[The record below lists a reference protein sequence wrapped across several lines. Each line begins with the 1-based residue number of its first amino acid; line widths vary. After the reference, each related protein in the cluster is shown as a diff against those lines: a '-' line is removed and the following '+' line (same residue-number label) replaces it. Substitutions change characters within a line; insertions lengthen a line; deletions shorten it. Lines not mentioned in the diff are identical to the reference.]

1 MYAKTQFTS
10 LAATSILALVV
21 SVLATI
27 NVLASHSGNLPVS
40 YARSQRKTTDLH
52 NDGKN
57 WNEFRKTKSIG
68 TKYVSMTLNP
78 LCYLTGTFP
87 CLCAVSL
94 GDDVI
99 IDCSHRNLTFVPKN
113 IPQNVTELLLS
124 YNKIE
129 TLPNGVFMSYHY
141 LQSLDISYN
150 NLSYLGSGAFDGLHQ
165 LRTLRL
171 DGNPFKMSNKTF
183 PDDVFDS
190 LKGLVLL
197 SLKSN
202 LYVDDP
208 EIQYP
213 DVALGKLSSL
223 ETLLIN
229 GLSNKTFGEGVRN
242 MTSLQTLDLS
252 WTSSFRSISKDT
264 FVNFCDVPLKN
275 LLLSHCDLRWVHK
288 EAFTYLPNIDT
299 IDYSYNKKLEIKGVG
314 ISFYG
319 LQNST
324 IRKIVMQWVHAK
336 SYMTVVKKE
345 DVQYIKNTNL
355 EELHAENN
363 TIGQLEED
371 VLLLLPLS
379 IKVLRVSWN
388 NIQTNIRQLFHLSR
402 LKSFTEFDASYQT
415 VFSSGAFGRTPKA
428 DRKIEFNETSPELR
442 KIRLNTSR
450 TKNTT
455 GNHVDFGI
463 IVPPNL
469 WLVNVSD
476 MYKLRMTIPYFKLI
490 NSSLSH
496 LNVADNLLDKWIG
509 PVEGSETLLHLDLTG
524 NNCYEVSE
532 TFFAYATNL
541 ETLLIGNNRL
551 GKDFSENTFHNLT
564 KLNRLDINHNQ
575 LETVGRNLF
584 SRLTNLTY
592 LNLSGNYLSN
602 WKANISG
609 LVKLRNLDLSN
620 NKLKALPLSLCRDLD
635 TIHQFSPIQIDIH
648 GNKLQCTCKTEY
660 FIEWLTQTKI
670 DIRNLNSTSCT
681 LENGTVLSLSG
692 STSILN
698 HLQRHCRSYT
708 VLTGGLCAGVALFL
722 IMALLGIVRRHRWK
736 LRYLFYMA
744 TNWRKRTG
752 YQRLD
757 TAEENPFSYDI
768 FVSYEDSDRTFI
780 REQVIPRLERDA
792 GLKLCVDKRDFIPG
806 LYVTDNILHA
816 IQNSR
821 KTVVFLSRKFLKSK
835 WCVYEMNMARMEAIH
850 SGRDVLVMV
859 LTEKIPTSQLS
870 ADIVDV
876 IHNQTYMEMTN
887 NRYGEALFWERLASA
902 IKAN

>member
-1 MYAKTQFTS
+1 
-10 LAATSILALVV
+10 
-21 SVLATI
+21 
-27 NVLASHSGNLPVS
+27 
-40 YARSQRKTTDLH
+40 
-52 NDGKN
+52 
-57 WNEFRKTKSIG
+57 
-68 TKYVSMTLNP
+68 MTLNP
-78 LCYLTGTFP
+78 LCNLTGTFP
-87 CLCAVSL
+87 CPCAVSL

-124 YNKIE
+124 YNRIE
-129 TLPNGVFMSYHY
+129 TLAAGVFTTYRS

-150 NLSYLGSGAFDGLHQ
+150 SLSYLGSGAFDGLHQ

-183 PDDVFDS
+183 HEDVFDS

-213 DVALGKLSSL
+213 DLALAKLSSL
-223 ETLLIN
+223 ETLLIS
-229 GLSNKTFGEGVRN
+229 GLSNKTFGEGVRK

-252 WTSSFRSISKDT
+252 WTPSFTSISKDT

-275 LLLSHCDLRWVHK
+275 LFLSHCDLRWVHK
-288 EAFTYLPNIDT
+288 EAFTHLANIDT
-299 IDYSYNKKLEIKGVG
+299 IDYSYNKNLEFKGVG
-314 ISFYG
+314 MSFYG

-324 IRKIVMQWVHAK
+324 IRKIVMQRVHARP
-336 SYMTVVKKE
+336 YYAVVTKE
-345 DVQYIKNTNL
+345 DVQYLTNTNL
-355 EELHAENN
+355 EELHADNN
-363 TIGQLEED
+363 TIGQLEEG
-371 VLLLLPLS
+371 VIQLLPLS

-388 NIQTNIRQLFHLSR
+388 NLQSNTRQMLHLLR
-402 LKSFTEFDASYQT
+402 FKGMTEFDASYQE
-415 VFSSGAFGRTPKA
+415 VFDSSVIFGRTPKA
-428 DRKIEFNETSPELR
+428 DHNNEFSARSAELR
-442 KIRLNTSR
+442 KIRVDTSR
-450 TKNTT
+450 NKNTT
-455 GNHVDFGI
+455 QNHVPFGI
-463 IVPPNL
+463 ILPPNL
-469 WLVNVSD
+469 RKVNVSHT
-476 MYKLRMTIPYFKLI
+476 YKMGFTIPHVEFTR
-490 NSSLSH
+490 SSLSH
-496 LNVADNLLDKWIG
+496 LNVADNLLEKWIG
-509 PVEGSETLLHLDLTG
+509 PVKGLETLRHLDLTG
-524 NNCYEVSE
+524 NNCCEVSE

-551 GKDFSENTFHNLT
+551 GRDFRESTFHNLT
-564 KLNRLDINHNQ
+564 KLNLLDMNHNQ

-602 WKANISG
+602 WRANISG

-635 TIHQFSPIQIDIH
+635 TIQQFSPIQIDIQ
-648 GNKLQCTCKTEY
+648 GNQLQCLCDTEY
-660 FIEWLTQTKI
+660 FIEWLTQTKVY
-670 DIRNLNSTSCT
+670 IRSLNSCT
-681 LENGTVLSLSG
+681 LENGTVVSLSG
-692 STSILN
+692 NTSILN

-722 IMALLGIVRRHRWK
+722 IVLLVGIVRRHRWK

-757 TAEENPFSYDI
+757 TAEENPFGYDA

-792 GLKLCVDKRDFIPG
+792 GLKLCIDKRDFIPG

-821 KTVVFLSRKFLKSK
+821 KTVIFLSRKFLKSK
-835 WCVYEMNMARMEAIH
+835 WCVYEMNMAWMEAIH

>member
-1 MYAKTQFTS
+1 MYTS
-10 LAATSILALVV
+10 PAATSTFALVV

-27 NVLASHSGNLPVS
+27 KVLASHSGNLPVS
-40 YARSQRKTTDLH
+40 PRKSTGLH

-68 TKYVSMTLNP
+68 TKYISMTLNP
-78 LCYLTGTFP
+78 LCYLTGIFP
-87 CLCAVSL
+87 CPCAVSL
-94 GDDVI
+94 GDNVVMN
-99 IDCSHRNLTFVPKN
+99 CSHRNLTFVPKN

-124 YNKIE
+124 YNNIE
-129 TLPNGVFMSYHY
+129 TLPNGVFMSYRS

-150 NLSYLGSGAFDGLHQ
+150 NLSYFGSGAFDGLHQ

-183 PDDVFDS
+183 AEDVFDS
-190 LKGLVLL
+190 LESLVVL

-202 LYVDDP
+202 LYSDDP

-229 GLSNKTFGEGVRN
+229 GLSNKTFGEGVRK

-252 WTSSFRSISKDT
+252 CTPSFTSISKDT
-264 FVNFCDVPLKN
+264 FVNFCGVPLKN
-275 LLLSHCDLRWVHK
+275 LLLSHCDLRWIHR
-288 EAFTYLPNIDT
+288 EAFTHMSNIDT
-299 IDYSYNKKLEIKGVG
+299 IDYSYNKDLEIKGVA
-314 ISFYG
+314 ISWYG
-319 LQNST
+319 LQKST
-324 IRKIVMQWVHAK
+324 IRKIVMRRVHAQP
-336 SYMTVVKKE
+336 YLTVVTKE
-345 DVQYIKNTNL
+345 DVQYITNTNL
-355 EELHAENN
+355 EELHLDNN
-363 TIGQLEED
+363 TIGQLEEG
-371 VLLLLPLS
+371 VIQLLPLS
-379 IKVLRVSWN
+379 IKVLRASWN
-388 NIQTNIRQLFHLSR
+388 NLQTNVRQMLHLLR
-402 LKSFTEFDASYQT
+402 LKSITEIDASYQE
-415 VFSSGAFGRTPKA
+415 VQSRAAFGRTPKV
-428 DRKIEFNETSPELR
+428 DRKIHFSETSAELR
-442 KIRLNTSR
+442 KIRPNTSR
-450 TKNTT
+450 NKNTT
-455 GNHVDFGI
+455 GNHVYFGI
-463 IVPPNL
+463 ILPPNL
-469 WLVNVSD
+469 WLVNISD
-476 MYKLRMTIPYFKLI
+476 TYKLRFAIPYLEFTS
-490 NSSLSH
+490 SSLSH
-496 LNVADNLLDKWIG
+496 LNAANNLLEEWVG
-509 PVEGSETLLHLDLTG
+509 PVKGSETLRHLDLTG
-524 NNCYEVSE
+524 NNCYKVSE

-541 ETLLIGNNRL
+541 ETLLIGKNRL

-575 LETVGRNLF
+575 LETVGRSLF

-602 WKANISG
+602 WRANISG

-620 NKLKALPLSLCRDLD
+620 NKLKAFPLSLCRDLD
-635 TIHQFSPIQIDIH
+635 TIQQFTPIQVDTQR
-648 GNKLQCTCKTEY
+648 NKLQCICDTEY
-660 FIEWLTQTKI
+660 FIEWLTQTKV

-681 LENGTVLSLSG
+681 LENGTVVSLSG

-708 VLTGGLCAGVALFL
+708 VLIGGLCACLALFL
-722 IMALLGIVRRHRWK
+722 IAVLVGIVRRHRWK

-757 TAEENPFSYDI
+757 TVDQNPFGYDA

-792 GLKLCVDKRDFIPG
+792 GLKLCIDKRDFIPG

-821 KTVVFLSRKFLKSK
+821 KTVIFLSRKFLKSK
-835 WCVYEMNMARMEAIH
+835 WCVYEMNMAWMEGIH

-876 IHNQTYMEMTN
+876 IHNQTYIEMTN